1 MVRVRKLIHS
11 LPWAVSHDNMNV
23 PLRVFSQ
30 GLTNQSQFVNGCAY
44 TVWILP
50 LRAALPLDTN
60 RILQAFRAE
69 NCLEVSDYT
78 DVLYGDPEADAGLQ
92 AFDEHYVLRILLDS
106 PDFGGYSER
115 KDPLLNPPAPV
126 FQLQGGPEN
135 TVTGHILRASSL
147 EGSTYEGTLKII
159 EDTFNQ
165 LHMNSTAEQK
175 CTSSERVIA
184 WIGDQLTIEHL
195 RGLWKYRHEDH
206 NSFDRLD
213 YMVQIFGWFHLVMA
227 FANSLHKQYLGT
239 SASIG
244 AIRHSPLKVLSEHL
258 GHQYSLQA
266 TSST

>member
-69 NCLEVSDYT
+69 NCLE
-78 DVLYGDPEADAGLQ
+78 

-165 LHMNSTAEQK
+165 LHMNSTAEQN

-227 FANSLHKQYLGT
+227 FANSLHKHIL
-239 SASIG
+239 
-244 AIRHSPLKVLSEHL
+244 EHL
-258 GHQYSLQA
+258 HPLAQ
-266 TSST
+266 